1 MGSRSHRYAPIV
13 LATGIGAAICCPDS
27 VAAQTQ
33 ARQISIVQ
41 EMAPVGLAPGQTLR
55 YTWANLATPDAL
67 EHFEPL
73 RVVVRLL
80 ADDGSLIAQD
90 AAAAVG
96 AGRFQVFDF
105 SRGAIGGT
113 GDAATARLQLT
124 VETTVVGRGNYNDIV
139 LKPGVA
145 DLDDGVE
152 IIDEVTGATVVA
164 IGRGYNELSMD
175 DTAGKEKSASHGF
188 QIISAGKDRLVGIVP
203 GQSLRITSADP
214 FPGTEAARK
223 IKPLFAFTVYDL
235 DGKPIVEGDQVAL
248 EPGQTHSFEVPYSAV
263 GVSAGRVQVR
273 VEARRYFNGFV
284 SRFSAGGTALAPVA
298 LEIVDAASGR
308 TTVHLSQKPKEI
320 VVVGSKIEPND
331 R

>member
-1 MGSRSHRYAPIV
+1 MSSRSYCHALIV
-13 LATGIGAAICCPDS
+13 LAAGIGAAICLPDS
-27 VAAQTQ
+27 LAAQAQQT
-33 ARQISIVQ
+33 RQISVVQ

-67 EHFEPL
+67 EHFEPV

-90 AAAAVG
+90 EAAAVG

-105 SRGAIGGT
+105 SRGAIGRA
-113 GDAATARLQLT
+113 GDAATARLQVR
-124 VETTVVGRGNYNDIV
+124 VETTVVGHGKYHDVV
-139 LKPGVA
+139 LKRGIA
-145 DLDDGVE
+145 DLDDGLE
-152 IIDEVTGATVVA
+152 IIDEATGATVVA

-175 DTAGKEKSASHGF
+175 DTAGKEKSARHGF
-188 QIISAGKDRLVGIVP
+188 QIISAGKDGLVGIVP

-214 FPGTEAARK
+214 FPATEASRK

-248 EPGQTHSFEVPYSAV
+248 EPGQSRSFEVPYSEL

-284 SRFSAGGTALAPVA
+284 SRFSAGGRALAPVA

-308 TTVHLSQKPKEI
+308 TTVHLLQKPKEI
-320 VVVGSKIEPND
+320 VVVGSKIDP
-331 R
+331 

>member
-1 MGSRSHRYAPIV
+1 MTRPLFIT
-13 LATGIGAAICCPDS
+13 LLIGAAICWPDS

-33 ARQISIVQ
+33 TRQISVVQ
-41 EMAPVGLAPGQTLR
+41 EMAPVGLAPGQALR

-113 GDAATARLQLT
+113 GDAATARLQLR
-124 VETTVVGRGNYNDIV
+124 VETTVIGRANYNDIV

-145 DLDDGVE
+145 DLDDGLE
-152 IIDEVTGATVVA
+152 IIDEATGATVVA

-175 DTAGKEKSASHGF
+175 DTAGKEKSASQGF
-188 QIISAGKDRLVGIVP
+188 QIISAGRDRLVGIVP

-214 FPGTEAARK
+214 FAGTEASRK
-223 IKPLFAFTVYDL
+223 FKPLFAFTVYDL
-235 DGKPIVEGDQVAL
+235 EGKAIVESDQVAL
-248 EPGQTHSFEVPYSAV
+248 EPGQSHSFEVPYSAL
-263 GVSAGRVQVR
+263 GVPAGRAQVR

-284 SRFSAGGTALAPVA
+284 SRFSAGGRALAPVA

-320 VVVGSKIEPND
+320 VVVGSKIDP
-331 R
+331 